1 MYAAQAELFEE
12 IPHCGR
18 ARLVRR
24 KACAKGFEDKEPVQ
38 LCFDLVARIEAEEE
52 DDPLITAPV
61 SQRTVPAAQAEP
73 IAIKCPSSVWGLAAM
88 PITIKTKAAE
98 AKKIH
103 RKVVDTGKGFRAV
116 RIMESETQEYKDREE
131 ARRAK
136 QTPPKPCKAMRT
148 TSKRFKDLIGE

>member
-18 ARLVRR
+18 ARSTRR
-24 KACAKGFEDKEPVQ
+24 KPCIKGFEDKEPVQ
-38 LCFDLVARIEAEEE
+38 LCFDLVARAEFDE
-52 DDPLITAPV
+52 DEDPLITAPLI
-61 SQRTVPAAQAEP
+61 QRTVPAAKAEP
-73 IAIKCPSSVWGLAAM
+73 MAINCPSSVWGLAAM

-103 RKVVDTGKGFRAV
+103 RKLVDTGKGVRV
-116 RIMESETQEYKDREE
+116 LRIMECETQEYKDREE